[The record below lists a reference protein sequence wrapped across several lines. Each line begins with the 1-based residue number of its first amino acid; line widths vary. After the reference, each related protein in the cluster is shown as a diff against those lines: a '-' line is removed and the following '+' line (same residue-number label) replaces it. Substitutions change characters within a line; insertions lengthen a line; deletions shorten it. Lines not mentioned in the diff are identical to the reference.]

1 VDNIAVVFGDVNRF
15 RPPFSG
21 ATIHTTTGVMRC
33 RWRTARARVV
43 GTLAHGKLID
53 QEIFKED
60 VES

>member
-21 ATIHTTTGVMRC
+21 AAIHTTGVMRR
-33 RWRTARARVV
+33 RWRTARERVV
-43 GTLAHGKLID
+43 CTLSHGKLID